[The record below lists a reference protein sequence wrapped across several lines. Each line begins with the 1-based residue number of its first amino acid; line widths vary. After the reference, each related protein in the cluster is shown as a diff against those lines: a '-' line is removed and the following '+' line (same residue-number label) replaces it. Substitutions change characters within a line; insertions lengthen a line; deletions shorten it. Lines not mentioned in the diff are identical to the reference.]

1 MFRIP
6 ILLKFLTFPKVGF
19 MEILKTSFSA
29 KFFKKTV
36 KIDAQTLD
44 KAKIVKINGEK
55 ILALPPESRK

>member
-1 MFRIP
+1 
-6 ILLKFLTFPKVGF
+6 